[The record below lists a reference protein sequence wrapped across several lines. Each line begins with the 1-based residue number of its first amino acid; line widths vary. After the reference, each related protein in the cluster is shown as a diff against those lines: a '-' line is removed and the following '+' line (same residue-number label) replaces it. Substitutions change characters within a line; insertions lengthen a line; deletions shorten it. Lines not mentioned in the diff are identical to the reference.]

1 MAVVPSKTANKP
13 LINIRAL
20 HALSNLTAVGFV
32 PTAQEFFAL

>member
-1 MAVVPSKTANKP
+1 MAVVPAKTANKYP
-13 LINIRAL
+13 RA